1 MRVFQQIVSSGNN
14 FDGTDPGTTPV
25 ANSAFEKSWPVATHG
40 GLFDFLQ
47 RGPVLVDVQLIL
59 GGQTTWSLSLVHATG
74 AELVLWS
81 GTNETSFATLE
92 SDRTTMV
99 AGQTLK
105 FRTTGTT
112 NVNCRVVIAIAKE
125 A

>member
-1 MRVFQQIVSSGNN
+1 MRAFQQIVSAGNN

-25 ANSAFEKSWPVATHG
+25 VNSAFEKSWPIATHG
-40 GLFDFLQ
+40 GLFDFAQ

-59 GGQTTWSLSLVHATG
+59 GGQSTWSLSLVHSTG

-92 SDRTTMV
+92 SDRTLML

-112 NVNCRVVIAIAKE
+112 GVDCRVGIAITKE